1 MIFGRKQKTMDV
13 IAEKQQS
20 VFIITLLK
28 AIKYIRSMNLS
39 KEDKFFQEIKK
50 TNSTYDQFLEK

>member
-50 TNSTYDQFLEK
+50 TNSTYD